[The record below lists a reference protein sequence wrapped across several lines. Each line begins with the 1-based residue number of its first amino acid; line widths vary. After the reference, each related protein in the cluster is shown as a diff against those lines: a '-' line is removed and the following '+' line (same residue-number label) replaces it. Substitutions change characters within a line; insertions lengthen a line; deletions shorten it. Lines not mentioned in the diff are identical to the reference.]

1 MHGQARLGHD
11 MLYRFLYRY
20 GNTDISC
27 SFLLL
32 YPYTSASNVKP
43 SSTIYQ
49 EVLKVN
55 QQLLD
60 KEKTES
66 KTDSSYPL
74 NHNQYPLTTFVP

>member
-1 MHGQARLGHD
+1 

-43 SSTIYQ
+43 SSTTYQ
-49 EVLKVN
+49 EVLKAN
-55 QQLLD
+55 QQLPD

-74 NHNQYPLTTFVP
+74 NHNQYSPTTFVP